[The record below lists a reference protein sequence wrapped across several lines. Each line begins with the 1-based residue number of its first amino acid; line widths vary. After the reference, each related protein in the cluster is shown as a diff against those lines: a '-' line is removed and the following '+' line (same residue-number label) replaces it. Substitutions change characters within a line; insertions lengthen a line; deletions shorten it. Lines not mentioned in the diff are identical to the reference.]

1 MKPLHKYIIKRL
13 ISYFGTLFGA
23 ITITFFLFRLMPGN
37 PLDAFI
43 GSLMATQYVQAE
55 FARQVIEE
63 YKATFGLEGSLL
75 TQYLCFLKQLVR
87 GNLGPSLIAFPNP
100 AQVVILKRLPW
111 TIGLLGLSTI
121 ISWVLGVVIG
131 TLAAWRRESK
141 FDRVISNL
149 AIILSQIPYY
159 IMAVV
164 LVLVFSYIL
173 GWFPSRGAY
182 DPGLTPG
189 LTLDFIISVIKHGFL
204 PALSLVLTQSFGW
217 LLSSRYLTI
226 SILAEDFLI
235 FAEAKGLKPRR
246 IFQRYVFRNILLP
259 QVTGLGMSLGFIMG
273 GQIVLETIFSYPGIG
288 SLFAAALGVLD
299 YNVVYGVLL
308 LQIFVVLTAN
318 LILDL
323 TYPLID
329 PRVKYHD

>member
-259 QVTGLGMSLGFIMG
+259 
-273 GQIVLETIFSYPGIG
+273 
-288 SLFAAALGVLD
+288 
-299 YNVVYGVLL
+299 
-308 LQIFVVLTAN
+308 
-318 LILDL
+318 
-323 TYPLID
+323 
-329 PRVKYHD
+329 